1 MQAIIFDKLEDFQNS
16 DKNHR
21 RLMKHRNICLTFFHP
36 KTSINKSPF
45 RAIDS
50 RRKNEQPFRQA
61 Y

>member
-1 MQAIIFDKLEDFQNS
+1 MQTIIFDELEDLQNS

-50 RRKNEQPFRQA
+50 
-61 Y
+61 